1 MNENNNPLSIQ
12 ESDELATMKMQLKS
26 LQAELDKQ
34 TTLREDVFR
43 RLLKKRT
50 NSFKNRELIS
60 IFFVALVAF
69 GLPPYLY
76 LGMHMSLAFTL
87 FTGLFFTF
95 GLFWELVIWRRFKIG
110 NMMSLDLITTAK
122 NMQRYRKL
130 NKVWLNQIGTPFI
143 IVWLTWYILELIQT
157 LNLPDD
163 GHLRMIIILVFIGC
177 SLVGALVGGLI
188 GYFSFYK
195 PQMKLAQEMI
205 EQIKDIESFDEEA
218 E

>member
-1 MNENNNPLSIQ
+1 MNENNTPISIQ

-26 LQAELDKQ
+26 LQAELEKQ

-60 IFFVALVAF
+60 TCFVALVAF
-69 GLPPYLY
+69 GMPPYLY
-76 LGMHMSLAFTL
+76 LGMHMSLWFTL
-87 FTGLFFTF
+87 FTGLFFTV
-95 GLFWELVIWRRFKIG
+95 GLIWELVIWRKFKIG

-130 NKVWLNQIGTPFI
+130 NKIWLNQIGSPFI
-143 IVWLTWYILELIQT
+143 IVWLTWYIFELIQT

-163 GHLRMIIILVFIGC
+163 DQSRLLIISIFICC
-177 SLVGALVGGLI
+177 SVVGALIGGLI
-188 GYFSFYK
+188 GYFTFYK